1 MMAGGVRL
9 SHVGIAVP
17 DLEAAM
23 AHFAARLGVAPGPVR
38 VNEAQGVRLV
48 QFDLGNACV
57 ELLSPLTDQS
67 PVAAFLA
74 RNPRGGL
81 HHLALGS
88 ADLDADLGAHEAAG
102 VRVLGPPGVNVFGK
116 RMAFLH
122 PADMLG
128 VLIELEGD

>member
-1 MMAGGVRL
+1 VIEKVARL

-17 DLEAAM
+17 DLEAAI
-23 AHFAARLGVAPGPVR
+23 AQLAARLGVAPGPVM
-38 VNEAQGVRLV
+38 VNETQGVRLV
-48 QFDLGNACV
+48 QFDLGNACI
-57 ELLSPLTDQS
+57 ELLSPLTEAS

-88 ADLDADLGAHEAAG
+88 VDLDLDLREHEAAG
-102 VRVLGPPGVNVFGK
+102 VRVLGPPSVNVFG
-116 RMAFLH
+116 RRIAFLH

-128 VLIELEGD
+128 TLVELEGD

>member
-1 MMAGGVRL
+1 MAGEVRL

-17 DLEAAM
+17 DLDAAM
-23 AHFAARLGVAPGPVR
+23 AHFAARLGVAPGPVM
-38 VNEAQGVRLV
+38 VNEGQGVRLV

-57 ELLSPLTDQS
+57 ELLAPLSEAS

-88 ADLDADLGAHEAAG
+88 ADLDGDLEAHRAAG
-102 VRVLGPPGVNVFGK
+102 VRVLGQPGVNVLGR

-128 VLIELEGD
+128 VLVELEGD